1 MPILRATR
9 CEAWLSRSVTATTRR
24 RPPASA
30 SSRMARAA
38 PSPSRGRCERRRRRR
53 HWSIEAASGAGCAVR
68 QRDVG
73 RRRLA
78 ASCRSSWGQRGQA
91 ADAPQERDGL
101 GATSTGPN
109 SMSDVRTWTGIAD
122 EDRNRKGGQES
133 RKGTG
138 IAEGDEMCRCGRRSQ
153 EGRCRGVRR
162 TTARTSA
169 VTRRAAAATSCAC
182 VATSCAAT
190 RHASTLTAR
199 DVTPSTRG

>member
-1 MPILRATR
+1 MPILQATR

-53 HWSIEAASGAGCAVR
+53 HSSIDAASGAGCAVR

-73 RRRLA
+73 RRRRTA
-78 ASCRSSWGQRGQA
+78 SSCRSSWGQRGRA

-101 GATSTGPN
+101 GAISTGPN
-109 SMSDVRTWTGIAD
+109 SMSDVRTRAEIRD

-138 IAEGDEMCRCGRRSQ
+138 TAEGDEMCTGGRRSQ

-162 TTARTSA
+162 TSTDYRRYAPCCYHSLCVGRYSPRETSHP
-169 VTRRAAAATSCAC
+169 RRADDRVAA
-182 VATSCAAT
+182 
-190 RHASTLTAR
+190 
-199 DVTPSTRG
+199 RGA